1 MQVYGAVDP
10 HSGDD
15 CFIIAPKCSTAWTNE
30 FLSVLSKEFEKD
42 YILLCAD
49 NAPWHKSA
57 ALIVPDNIRLF
68 YIPPY
73 TPEMNPIEQ
82 IWKEI
87 RKCGFKNTLFKTL
100 GDVVDKLCCVC

>member
-1 MQVYGAVDP
+1 M
-10 HSGDD
+10 
-15 CFIIAPKCSTAWTNE
+15 PK
-30 FLSVLSKEFEKD
+30 KFEND

-49 NAPWHKSA
+49 NAPWHKSE

-82 IWKEI
+82 TWKEI
-87 RKCGFKNTLFKTL
+87 RKSGFKNTLFKTL
-100 GDVVDKLCCVC
+100 GDIVDKRCDSINALFVDVIKSVTCRDWIDSMF